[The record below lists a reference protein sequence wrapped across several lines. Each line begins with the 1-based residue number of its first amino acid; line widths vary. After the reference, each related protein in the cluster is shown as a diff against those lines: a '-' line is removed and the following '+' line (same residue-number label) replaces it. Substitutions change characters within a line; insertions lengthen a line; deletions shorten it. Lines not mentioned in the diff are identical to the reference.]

1 MIPATA
7 MQLTEPVST
16 TLTFQEA
23 YKVILLVMFSIR
35 RSLSSRLLLRQ
46 LGLRHKM
53 NRKMRR

>member
-7 MQLTEPVST
+7 MPLTEPVST

-23 YKVILLVMFSIR
+23 YKGMLLVMSLTR
-35 RSLSSRLLLRQ
+35 RSLSSKLLSRQ